1 MTHISV
7 YRTKEGIYRG
17 LTCIGH
23 AGYAHAGEDIV
34 CAAISV
40 LVINTG
46 NSLEQL
52 AGVIPEAVINE
63 EEGLMDLRWVADGN
77 EKMQLLMDSLIL
89 GLTGIM
95 KQYGKTYID
104 LAFKEV

>member
-7 YRTKEGIYRG
+7 YRTKEGKYRG
-17 LTCIGH
+17 FTCIGH
-23 AGYAHAGEDIV
+23 AGYADAGEDIV

-40 LVINTG
+40 LVINAG

-52 AGVIPEAVINE
+52 AGIVPDTVINE
-63 EEGLMDLRWVADGN
+63 EEGLIRLRWRADEN
-77 EKMQLLMDSLIL
+77 EKVQLLMDSLIL

-104 LAFKEV
+104 LTFEEV

>member
-1 MTHISV
+1 MMIFTNSV
-7 YRTKEGIYRG
+7 RTPATGPKAKP
-17 LTCIGH
+17 H
-23 AGYAHAGEDIV
+23 
-34 CAAISV
+34 
-40 LVINTG
+40 INTG

>member
-7 YRTKEGIYRG
+7 YRTSEGKYRG

-23 AGYAHAGEDIV
+23 ARFAAAGEDIV
-34 CAAISV
+34 CAAVSA
-40 LVINTG
+40 LVINTN

-52 AGVIPEAVINE
+52 AGVKPAAVMNE
-63 EEGLMDLRWVADGN
+63 EEGLLDLRWVADDN
-77 EKMQLLMDSLIL
+77 DRMQLLMDSLIL
-89 GLTGIM
+89 GLTGIS

-104 LAFKEV
+104 LTFEEV

>member
-7 YRTKEGIYRG
+7 RRTRNGKYRG
-17 LTCIGH
+17 ITCIGH
-23 AGYAHAGEDIV
+23 AGYGNSGEDIV

-40 LVINTG
+40 LVINTN

-52 AGVIPEAVINE
+52 AGINPAAVINE
-63 EEGLMDLRWVADGN
+63 EEGLMDLRWIDDDN

-95 KQYGKTYID
+95 NQYGKTYID
-104 LAFKEV
+104 LTFEEV